1 MPANG
6 NTRLMTWKKSKTME
20 SKITFKIAWDIDPEE
35 KSGYCLRRIKCGDA
49 EDIPV
54 PLYMAI
60 LKAMLQVEDILNGE
74 DQQPGVLVP
83 HPGLPITSP
92 GESLEEMGATS
103 EDIIKKYIE
112 DQPSV
117 SPPHSPKTVVTTN
130 KMRKAYTEEEKNEIA
145 QLYQDGLHV
154 NEIARRIGRKPE
166 SIYKLVSAMG
176 VKRNQK
182 REYEKPEVIAA
193 SDASDQPKAKREC
206 TLKKPWYL
214 QPQTPNN
221 RTKAKHE

>member
-20 SKITFKIAWDIDPEE
+20 SKVTFKVSWDNDPEK
-35 KSGYCLRRIKCGDA
+35 KSGLCVRQISCGDA

-54 PLYMAI
+54 PVYMAI
-60 LKAMLQVEDILNGE
+60 LKALMEAEYILNGDE
-74 DQQPGVLVP
+74 SPKEEAEPVRIRGPVEPSD
-83 HPGLPITSP
+83 LP
-92 GESLEEMGATS
+92 
-103 EDIIKKYIE
+103 
-112 DQPSV
+112 
-117 SPPHSPKTVVTTN
+117 PPPTPKTVVTTD

-145 QLYQDGLHV
+145 QLYQDGLQV
-154 NEIARRIGRKPE
+154 NEIARRFGRKPE
-166 SIYKLVSAMG
+166 SIYTLVSSMG

>member
-1 MPANG
+1 
-6 NTRLMTWKKSKTME
+6 ME

-112 DQPSV
+112 GQPSV
-117 SPPHSPKTVVTTN
+117 SPPQSPKTVVTTN

-145 QLYQDGLHV
+145 RLYQDGLQV
-154 NEIARRIGRKPE
+154 NEIARRFGRKPE
-166 SIYKLVSAMG
+166 SIYKLVSSMG

-193 SDASDQPKAKREC
+193 SKQQKNVMIFS
-206 TLKKPWYL
+206 
-214 QPQTPNN
+214 
-221 RTKAKHE
+221 

>member
-1 MPANG
+1 
-6 NTRLMTWKKSKTME
+6 ME

-83 HPGLPITSP
+83 HPGLPITSL

-117 SPPHSPKTVVTTN
+117 SPPPLAENSSN
-130 KMRKAYTEEEKNEIA
+130 NEQDEKS
-145 QLYQDGLHV
+145 LH
-154 NEIARRIGRKPE
+154 
-166 SIYKLVSAMG
+166 
-176 VKRNQK
+176 
-182 REYEKPEVIAA
+182 
-193 SDASDQPKAKREC
+193 
-206 TLKKPWYL
+206 
-214 QPQTPNN
+214 
-221 RTKAKHE
+221 